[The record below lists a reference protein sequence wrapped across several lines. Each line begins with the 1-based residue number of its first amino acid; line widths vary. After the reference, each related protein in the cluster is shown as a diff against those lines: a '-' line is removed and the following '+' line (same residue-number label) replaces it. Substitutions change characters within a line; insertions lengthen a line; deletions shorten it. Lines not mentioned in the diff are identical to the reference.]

1 MLNNDTRDR
10 FMSDSYSEHQNS
22 ISAIEATSRFLLPL
36 NTSALNLARTLSSAL
51 NGSELSFVTI
61 EKKVIAPSLFI
72 ALSTIPSLSQISY
85 VGLNGL
91 MFSYYNDED
100 DQKLAVFC
108 NTSFSSNWYSM
119 LVNRDTGVLYGKA
132 ITLNATNRINETWF
146 QEALN
151 QTEGY
156 FSLGKGWNDD
166 QDSLFLTSVTMDG
179 SGVISVG
186 FPVQVVIDHFAALN
200 FSGGYFHLA
209 TVDGDVIVQSELP
222 NAEIIVNNNTVLI
235 RASELDG
242 STIRSIS
249 NCSCEPVDGNRVSF
263 HGRIMGE
270 KYTFYCSTVEI
281 AGVQAVYVLAYHKG
295 GLVTI
300 IEENTKLSSLLLI
313 LMFVSIL
320 VTFIIFIFF
329 SIRAA
334 KREMYLCA
342 AFVKQMNATQQAER
356 KSMFKTRTYLRAN
369 HDIRS
374 SLAAIST
381 LLDLC
386 HADAHPHPE
395 LAANLVQIKSCNKD
409 LLDILNSVLN
419 IGKIEAGKMDL
430 EEEEFNLAQLLEN
443 VVDVEYPS
451 GIKKGVDVV
460 LDPCDGSIGKLS
472 LVRGDRVKLKQIL
485 FNLLRNAIKFT
496 SDGHVSIR
504 AVVKKRSFEKEIIA
518 SNGNLVS
525 KCLSL
530 LFCKKEDFE
539 DMDALHRAEQNLN
552 KMEFEFEVDDTGKGI
567 PKDKQASIYE
577 EFIQVKDTTIGEG
590 RLEEEGCGLG
600 LGIVQSIVRLMD
612 GEIGIVDKEPGE
624 RGTCFR
630 FTVMLMVC
638 QPEPML
644 EPLEDSVN
652 GGEPRCSISRS
663 PAASS
668 HVILYITGEE
678 RKRVLKKYMESLNIK
693 VTLVKQGKCIHR
705 LLEKIKCKLDYS
717 YSNSSRRPESSSANL
732 PAKSASSSS
741 TAGTNDTFA
750 GIKGGSDSSWGQYTK
765 NNSRNCSTFILVVI
779 ESSLGNLSELCCA
792 VANFR
797 ACIPDNLCKFVL
809 LDNPVTR
816 PRGGKEEDKLVS
828 HFHERIS
835 EPLHGSRLIKV
846 LHLLPE
852 REEFQQNCLGTNRHR
867 TSSSHPPL
875 LEQVAI
881 NENMEM
887 RIKKSLNEKT
897 ILKQVV
903 INENIETMI
912 IKKPNEKTILEQ
924 VVINKKTE
932 KPLNEKT
939 ILLVEDSPLNRRI
952 TSESL
957 KKLGAEVEVCTN
969 GEEAVDKV
977 CKMLKENNKR
987 KAQPYDFILMD
998 CQMPV
1003 MDGYEATRLIKREE
1017 KLYGVSIPVI
1027 ALTADP
1033 LSEEATTGAGMNSYL
1048 IKPLNLDKL
1057 FEIIQT
1063 LSE

>member
-1 MLNNDTRDR
+1 
-10 FMSDSYSEHQNS
+10 
-22 ISAIEATSRFLLPL
+22 
-36 NTSALNLARTLSSAL
+36 
-51 NGSELSFVTI
+51 
-61 EKKVIAPSLFI
+61 
-72 ALSTIPSLSQISY
+72 
-85 VGLNGL
+85 

-151 QTEGY
+151 RTEGY

-222 NAEIIVNNNTVLI
+222 NAEITVNNNTVLI

-281 AGVQAVYVLAYHKG
+281 AGVQAV
-295 GLVTI
+295 
-300 IEENTKLSSLLLI
+300 SLLASMEKTL
-313 LMFVSIL
+313 L
-320 VTFIIFIFF
+320 
-329 SIRAA
+329 AA

-577 EFIQVKDTTIGEG
+577 EFIQVKDTTVGEG

-638 QPEPML
+638 QPEPTL

-717 YSNSSRRPESSSANL
+717 YSNSSRRPESSSANF

-881 NENMEM
+881 NENTEM

-897 ILKQVV
+897 ILKQMV

-924 VVINKKTE
+924 VVINKNTE

-952 TSESL
+952 TSERL

-998 CQMPV
+998 CQV
-1003 MDGYEATRLIKREE
+1003 L
-1017 KLYGVSIPVI
+1017 
-1027 ALTADP
+1027 
-1033 LSEEATTGAGMNSYL
+1033 
-1048 IKPLNLDKL
+1048 
-1057 FEIIQT
+1057 
-1063 LSE
+1063 